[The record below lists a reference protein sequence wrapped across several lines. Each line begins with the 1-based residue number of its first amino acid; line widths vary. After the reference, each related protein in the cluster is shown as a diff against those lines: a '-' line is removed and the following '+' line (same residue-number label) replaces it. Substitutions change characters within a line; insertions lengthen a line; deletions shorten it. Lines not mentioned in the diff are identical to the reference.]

1 MPPIALTA
9 QDVETPVT
17 GYSLCHFRR
26 MLRVLFRCEPRF
38 AIDFTMAKPLQR
50 DERDI
55 RLPPGQYL
63 VTSFPVLSYGPT
75 PRFNPAK
82 WDFRVLGLVENP
94 LRFSWEELRRLP
106 ASSQTSDFHCVTT
119 WSRYDNRWEGV
130 KVSEL
135 MKLVTLKPQAR
146 HVFVH
151 CDGGYTT
158 NLQIDEFLDK
168 DVMLAYRHDG
178 KDLEP
183 DHGWPLRLV
192 VPKLYGWKSA
202 KWVRAIEFCAKERR
216 GFWEVRGYHNHGDP
230 WTEERYS
237 FQEDSDE

>member
-1 MPPIALTA
+1 
-9 QDVETPVT
+9 
-17 GYSLCHFRR
+17 
-26 MLRVLFRCEPRF
+26 
-38 AIDFTMAKPLQR
+38 MAKRAPGNEQ
-50 DERDI
+50 DH
-55 RLPPGQYL
+55 RLPPGQTL
-63 VTSFPVLSYGPT
+63 ITNFPVLSYGPT

-82 WDFRVLGLVENP
+82 WDFRLHGLVENQ
-94 LRFSWEELRRLP
+94 LRLSWDEFRKLP
-106 ASSQTSDFHCVTT
+106 IHSQISDFHCVTS
-119 WSRYDNRWEGV
+119 WSRYDNHWEGV

-135 MKLVTLKPQAR
+135 MKLVTLKTGV
-146 HVFVH
+146 HYVFVH

-158 NLQIDEFLDK
+158 NLPIGEFLDD
-168 DVMLAYRHDG
+168 DVMLAFRHNG

-202 KWVRAIEFCAKERR
+202 KWVRTIEFCAKERR

-237 FQEDSDE
+237 FQEDGGE

>member
-1 MPPIALTA
+1 
-9 QDVETPVT
+9 
-17 GYSLCHFRR
+17 
-26 MLRVLFRCEPRF
+26 
-38 AIDFTMAKPLQR
+38 MAKPLKRNDQAS
-50 DERDI
+50 

-63 VTSFPVLSYGPT
+63 VTNFPVLSYGPT
-75 PRFNPAK
+75 PRFNPGK
-82 WDFRVLGLVENP
+82 WDFRVMGLVEKP
-94 LRFSWEELRRLP
+94 LRFSWDDFRKLP
-106 ASSQTSDFHCVTT
+106 RSSQVSDFHCVTT

-135 MKLVTLKPQAR
+135 MKLVKLKPAAR
-146 HVFVH
+146 YVFIH

-158 NLQIDEFLDK
+158 GLLLDEFLDE

-183 DHGWPLRLV
+183 GHGWPLRLV

-202 KWVRAIEFCAKERR
+202 KWVRAVEFCANERR

-237 FQEDSDE
+237 FQEDTDE

>member
-1 MPPIALTA
+1 MFKTSFAVMRA
-9 QDVETPVT
+9 
-17 GYSLCHFRR
+17 SLF
-26 MLRVLFRCEPRF
+26 
-38 AIDFTMAKPLQR
+38 ISSMAKPAQR
-50 DERDI
+50 NGQDK
-55 RLPPGQYL
+55 RLPPGQTL
-63 VTSFPVLSYGPT
+63 VTNFPVLSYGPT

-82 WDFRVLGLVENP
+82 WDFRLLGLIENP
-94 LRFSWEELRRLP
+94 IRFSWDEFCKLP
-106 ASSQTSDFHCVTT
+106 IHSQTSDFHCVTT
-119 WSRYDNRWEGV
+119 WSRYDNHWEGV
-130 KVSEL
+130 KVSDL
-135 MKLVTLKPQAR
+135 MKLVTVKPEAR
-146 HVFVH
+146 YVFVH

-158 NLQIDEFLDK
+158 NLQIDEFLDE

-202 KWVRAIEFCAKERR
+202 KWVRAIEFRATERR

-237 FQEDSDE
+237 FQEDSGE

>member
-1 MPPIALTA
+1 MTKLRIPDA
-9 QDVETPVT
+9 QS
-17 GYSLCHFRR
+17 G
-26 MLRVLFRCEPRF
+26 
-38 AIDFTMAKPLQR
+38 
-50 DERDI
+50 

-63 VTSFPVLSYGPT
+63 VTNFPVLSYGPT
-75 PRFNPAK
+75 PRFNPKK
-82 WDFRVLGLVENP
+82 WDFRVIGLVENP
-94 LRFSWEELRRLP
+94 LRFNWDEFRQLP
-106 ASSQTSDFHCVTT
+106 MSSQVSDFHCVTT

-130 KVSEL
+130 KVNAL
-135 MKLVTLKPQAR
+135 MRLVELKPQAR

-158 NLQIDEFLDK
+158 NLLLDEFLSD

-178 KDLEP
+178 EDLHP

-202 KWVRAIEFCAKERR
+202 KWVRAIEFCPRERR

-230 WTEERYS
+230 WAEERYS
-237 FQEDSDE
+237 FQEDGDE